1 MRFGSERGH
10 FRGSAGEFVCPG
22 TPITSTSE
30 DSMMTKLRSFEDIK
44 CKFHGL
50 LVLGGEAP
58 YGAEPT
64 IRSYYIAI
72 KLQHQPTPCKPDL
85 FQVHAES
92 SALKPSPN
100 FSVPEYYPGK
110 KETLTNIVD
119 FTARRSPQ
127 ALYAEYLISPTSY
140 EVGYHKIN
148 YETLANAVNGFAW
161 YLHGTLGPGENFPT
175 LAYIGPN
182 DMRYNAFVS
191 GAVKAG
197 YKVRI
202 GLCSNASTNFNFARM
217 TVIDNW
223 KKMFYSSPRNSV
235 TAHAHLLDA
244 VACKTILVPDPQPPM
259 IPSILAVFPMKVIKA
274 PTIDELINKTYPQYL
289 YEKSFEQAKFD
300 PLIVF
305 HTSGS
310 TGVPKPVTWNHDYAA
325 SYFTMIQLDPP
336 SGYESNDRLV
346 QANRVFLCSLHFMQV
361 FPNRLI
367 SFHLLTS
374 LKGAN
379 HLITL
384 CAAIATRTAW
394 IYPLASAIPSVK
406 VLADGL
412 RQTTADAA
420 LIAPPTAVDLAK
432 DPELLEFVSSR
443 LDTMIFAG
451 GDLPQP
457 FGEAISKKMRLV
469 DVYGA
474 SEVGNLPSLRPVGDY
489 IRGDWHYT
497 HFHPDIGLE
506 FRHLS
511 DNLYEMWVVR
521 DQAIEEQQPIF
532 KLFPQLTEYSTCDIY
547 SPHPTKQNLWA
558 YGGRSD
564 DIIVFLTGEKTNP
577 TTMEHTITSHSEVKS
592 VLLSRESGQRFKKQT
607 SIALLTQKLRRHIYF
622 LLDPKRPMGRAGKST
637 IQRPLTVAMYAS
649 ELESLYADA
658 EKLKPLSM
666 NPDVKPTEGPLSLD
680 SVSAVLQN
688 LVKSQTGWEK
698 ISHVDN
704 FYVVGMDS
712 LQTLLL
718 TRDMKQVFQLP
729 DIAPSTEEAERN
741 RKLAISKFLQLKI
754 SFVDEIAA
762 SNTSSTSHSGASNGQ
777 IVILTGSTGSLGSYL
792 LLALLNNPSVSHIH
806 CLNRSLDSY
815 QLQVERNESRGLQT
829 FTNFSPG
836 RVSFHTINSAQENF
850 GLDTEIYSQLLKTTT
865 KIILNGWSV
874 NFNVPLSSFEQQI
887 DSVINFVKFS
897 NQSSTR
903 PTIFFISSISSV
915 RGISNPESK
924 IPERVINDDDHSAP
938 TKMGYGESKYIA
950 NRLLD
955 YAVEKL
961 HIDLALLGLDKSLV
975 RLSCQASGTNVS
987 GSPVLYI
994 GALPDSLGSE
1004 FNIVDWLPI
1013 DFLADIIV
1021 DLTLEM
1027 LRVLKEKRVIIP
1039 EIMKNTGPLEL
1050 VPLKEWLKRVAE
1062 NATRG
1067 GLEVEKTVQL
1077 NPAVK
1082 LLDTYESFSDQVN
1095 LPEFEMEKTLE
1106 SSEKLRGAEPIKPEW
1121 IEKWCKGCLV

>member
-1 MRFGSERGH
+1 SIMAKTFY
-10 FRGSAGEFVCPG
+10 
-22 TPITSTSE
+22 
-30 DSMMTKLRSFEDIK
+30 
-44 CKFHGL
+44 
-50 LVLGGEAP
+50 P
-58 YGAEPT
+58 Y
-64 IRSYYIAI
+64 
-72 KLQHQPTPCKPDL
+72 
-85 FQVHAES
+85 
-92 SALKPSPN
+92 N
-100 FSVPEYYPGK
+100 SVPDYYPGK

-127 ALYAEYLISPTSY
+127 ALYAEYPISPTSY
-140 EVGYHKIN
+140 EAGYHKIN
-148 YETLANAVNGFAW
+148 YKTLANAVNGFAW

-182 DMRYNAFVS
+182 DMRYNAFVL

-197 YKVRI
+197 Y
-202 GLCSNASTNFNFARM
+202 
-217 TVIDNW
+217 
-223 KKMFYSSPRNSV
+223 KMFYSSPRNSI

-259 IPSILAVFPMKVIKA
+259 IPSILAAFSMKVIKA
-274 PTIDELINKTYPQYL
+274 PTIDELINKPYPQYP

-325 SYFTMIQLDPP
+325 AYFTMIQLDPP
-336 SGYESNDRLV
+336 PGYESNDRLV
-346 QANRVFLCSLHFMQV
+346 QANRVFFML
-361 FPNRLI
+361 PP
-367 SFHLLTS
+367 FH
-374 LKGAN
+374 GAN

-394 IYPLASAIPSVK
+394 IYPLASAIPSAK

-432 DPELLEFVSSR
+432 DPELLDFVSSR
-443 LDTMIFAG
+443 LDTIIFAG

-474 SEVGNLPSLRPVGDY
+474 SEVGNLPSLRPVGGY
-489 IRGDWHYT
+489 IREDWHYT

-511 DNLYEMWVVR
+511 DDLYEMWVVR
-521 DQAIEEQQPIF
+521 DQAIEEHQPIF
-532 KLFPQLTEYSTCDIY
+532 KLFPHLTEYSTCDMY
-547 SPHPTKQNLWA
+547 SPHPTKPNLWA

-564 DIIVFLTGEKTNP
+564 DIIVFLTSEKTNP
-577 TTMEHTITSHSEVKS
+577 TTMEHTITSHPEVKA
-592 VLLSRESGQRFKKQT
+592 VLVAGAQKFQA
-607 SIALLTQKLRRHIYF
+607 ALLIELIDEKELGPSERAAVIERIWPKVQEANQHCPAHAKIAKTHIL
-622 LLDPKRPMGRAGKST
+622 LLDPKRPMGRAGKGT
-637 IQRPLTVAMYAS
+637 IQRPLTIAMYAP
-649 ELESLYADA
+649 ELEALYADA
-658 EKLKPLSM
+658 EKLKPLST

-680 SVSAVLQN
+680 NVSAVLQN

-729 DIAPSTEEAERN
+729 DIAPSTVYTNPSIEQLSQAILNISQQIKQSEEETERN
-741 RKLAISKFLQLKI
+741 RKLAIGKFLQLKT
-754 SFVDEIAA
+754 SLVDEIAA
-762 SNTSSTSHSGASNGQ
+762 SNTSTASHPGASDGQ
-777 IVILTGSTGSLGSYL
+777 TVILTGSTGSLGSYL
-792 LLALLNNPSVSHIH
+792 LLALLDNPFVSHIH
-806 CLNRSLDSY
+806 CLNRSPDSH

-829 FTNFSPG
+829 FTNFPPG
-836 RVSFHTINSAQENF
+836 RVSFHTINFAQESF

-865 KIILNGWSV
+865 KIILNGWTV
-874 NFNVPLSSFEQQI
+874 NFNIPLSSFEQQI
-887 DSVINFVKFS
+887 DGVINFVKFA

-915 RGISNPESK
+915 RGISNPEPK
-924 IPERVINDDDHSAP
+924 IPERVINDDDDHSAP

-950 NRLLD
+950 ERLLN
-955 YAVEKL
+955 YAAEKL
-961 HIDLALLGLDKSLV
+961 HIDARIARVGQIAGPAVMPGKWNKWEWFPSLV
-975 RLSCQASGTNVS
+975 ISSR
-987 GSPVLYI
+987 YI

-1013 DFLADIIV
+1013 DFLAEIIV
-1021 DLTLEM
+1021 DLTLENAPG
-1027 LRVLKEKRVIIP
+1027 LEGKASVFHPHNPNTTTWERIIP
-1039 EIMKNTGPLEL
+1039 EIMKNTGLLEL

-1062 NATRG
+1062 NATSG
-1067 GLEVEKTVQL
+1067 GLEIEKTVQS

-1121 IEKWCKGCLV
+1121 IEKWCKGWLV